1 MAAEQTT
8 TVLNAAL
15 RRSHPRRSDH
25 SRLPWNRLDT
35 DHFTQDHTPF
45 LAEPRHRDLPPLQ
58 YGGPAPWAHLRTDLK
73 GPPGSWLPVGLA
85 AAPLES
91 TLQPPSLA
99 LAVTP
104 GALRKEA
111 AAGESAQKWLPGEQN
126 R

>member
-25 SRLPWNRLDT
+25 SRLPWNRLGHRPLHPRSHALSSGAQVQGLT
-35 DHFTQDHTPF
+35 TSAVRRAGPLGPSQDRS
-45 LAEPRHRDLPPLQ
+45 E
-58 YGGPAPWAHLRTDLK
+58 GPARLL
-73 GPPGSWLPVGLA
+73 
-85 AAPLES
+85 APLES